1 MRTFGAGDEL
11 DYGERIQEPKEFRMR
26 CPTDDDL
33 EIITGLCGTGIEVAV
48 LFVSGTMVAG
58 NPMVPTIRVGFAGE
72 VDATV
77 KEEDSAESIFEAIL
91 KVLERVLLEKQK
103 TAAERVGDLGFQ
115 ITRGYEG
122 ISL

>member
-1 MRTFGAGDEL
+1 M
-11 DYGERIQEPKEFRMR
+11 
-26 CPTDDDL
+26 
-33 EIITGLCGTGIEVAV
+33 
-48 LFVSGTMVAG
+48 
-58 NPMVPTIRVGFAGE
+58 
-72 VDATV
+72 